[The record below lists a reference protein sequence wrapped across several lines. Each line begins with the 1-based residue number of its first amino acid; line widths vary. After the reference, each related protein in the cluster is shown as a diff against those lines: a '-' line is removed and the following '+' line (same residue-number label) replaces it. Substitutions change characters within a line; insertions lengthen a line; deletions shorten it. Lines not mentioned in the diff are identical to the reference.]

1 MSFKERIDMALQLG
15 ATREAFLAAG
25 TPPDKAAAAAE
36 ELAAFEGLQSGIEAR
51 FAPIGRRLERMDG
64 RLDRMDLRLNHM
76 DWKIDAMLSVI
87 VPMLGGQFLLWTKI
101 GEISGQLS
109 QVLARLH

>member
-1 MSFKERIDMALQLG
+1 MALQLG

-25 TPPDKAAAAAE
+25 TPPDKASAAAE
-36 ELAAFEGLQSGIEAR
+36 ELAAFEGHQSGIEAR
-51 FAPIGRRLERMDG
+51 LAQMDA
-64 RLDRMDLRLNHM
+64 RLNHM
-76 DWKIDAMLSVI
+76 DWKINAIMAVI
-87 VPMLGGQFLLWTKI
+87 VLMLGSQFLLWAKV